1 MIRKFVKSAQ
11 RARVRVDCQEQK
23 RVGLYWLYCIALNF
37 FLLSYFFSLFSSF
50 VLVLF
55 SFSSCFLCCFFL
67 VVQLQGDECAEGQYT
82 DTRVTTGGCVDCPT
96 GYVSTSNACL
106 AIDQKKYRPNV
117 DGKDTEYC
125 KKGHYCDGMNIIP
138 CPPGRSANARQENSC
153 VECDRGKQ

>member
-1 MIRKFVKSAQ
+1 M
-11 RARVRVDCQEQK
+11 
-23 RVGLYWLYCIALNF
+23 
-37 FLLSYFFSLFSSF
+37 
-50 VLVLF
+50 
-55 SFSSCFLCCFFL
+55 
-67 VVQLQGDECAEGQYT
+67 
-82 DTRVTTGGCVDCPT
+82 TTGGCVDCPT

-117 DGKDTEYC
+117 HEKETEYC